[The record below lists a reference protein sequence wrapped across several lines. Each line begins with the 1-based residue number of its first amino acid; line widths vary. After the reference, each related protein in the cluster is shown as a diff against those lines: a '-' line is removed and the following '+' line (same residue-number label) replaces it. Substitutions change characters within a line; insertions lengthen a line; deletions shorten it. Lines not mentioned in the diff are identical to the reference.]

1 MACGSQGQA
10 AAERRVPG
18 LGGQEKEGLLQETEA
33 EGKAQ
38 SHGDQGLAVAAA
50 SQQDKGPPCHLLDG
64 GDSERCWAPLKKIL
78 EAPCSHSA
86 ISEHGPHQV
95 KVTHQGTSNHIK
107 SISRCFYQ
115 ISGSQ
120 APRSLDLHLGTSREH

>member
-64 GDSERCWAPLKKIL
+64 GDSEKVLGSPKEGSRGSLQPLCHL
-78 EAPCSHSA
+78 RAWSSPNEGDSP
-86 ISEHGPHQV
+86 GD
-95 KVTHQGTSNHIK
+95 IK
-107 SISRCFYQ
+107 SYK
-115 ISGSQ
+115 
-120 APRSLDLHLGTSREH
+120 EY